1 MEAYRLQ
8 AGVDAAHVPVVVG
21 AEGQGMEDD
30 VGELLH
36 GRGHDHDHG
45 RDDAPWL
52 PNDRVHALPRE
63 EDSVGRPWEYEPLFP
78 VLFPSP
84 SPGLCLCP
92 GPCPYLDLA
101 RGHGLCSPCQG
112 QGQGQTKEQE
122 LQTTTLGQLQRS
134 HGRGVCYSHDHAL
147 FPYQAAAAAAVV
159 SSTSPALRRHLAGRP
174 SVGEREDPERVPE
187 VG

>member
-8 AGVDAAHVPVVVG
+8 AGVDAAHVPVVAG

-84 SPGLCLCP
+84 SPGLCLYP
-92 GPCPYLDLA
+92 GPCLYLA
-101 RGHGLCSPCQG
+101 RGHGLCLPCQG

-147 FPYQAAAAAAVV
+147 FPYQVAAAAVV

>member
-1 MEAYRLQ
+1 VEAHRLQ
-8 AGVDAAHVPVVVG
+8 AGVDAAHVLVEAG

-36 GRGHDHDHG
+36 GHDHDHG

-52 PNDRVHALPRE
+52 PSDRVHARPRE
-63 EDSVGRPWEYEPLFP
+63 EGSVEGPWEYEALFP

-84 SPGLCLCP
+84 CLCLCP
-92 GPCPYLDLA
+92 DPGHGHGPCLYLA
-101 RGHGLCSPCQG
+101 RGHGPCLPCQG

-122 LQTTTLGQLQRS
+122 LQRMNLAQLRV
-134 HGRGVCYSHDHAL
+134 HEVCYSHDHAL
-147 FPYQAAAAAAVV
+147 FLYQTVAEEAAAVV
-159 SSTSPALRRHLAGRP
+159 SSTSPALRRLLAVRP
-174 SVGEREDPERVPE
+174 NVGEREGLERAPR